1 MKRKRLDR
9 DTWGFFRFPYYQTEL
24 NGADFKGLA
33 CLIELAGEG
42 DTYWNFEKAGPTAV
56 TGKGMVWLQ
65 LAPAGT
71 ERLITV
77 MFVPAPGNPAPG
89 GSAPD
94 DPMGGDCAEH
104 PPFRVSAWY
113 VDVIERI
120 EYDEDGVAAYVDKY
134 LDVIATPAG
143 DLFVDDRDELDDA
156 LAAGDVTREQYDGAL
171 LEADRILAEWF
182 SDVEETECRS
192 LGLLKEALDA
202 IKAGSCALSRNTE
215 NSFLFF

>member
-65 LAPAGT
+65 LAPVGT
-71 ERLITV
+71 ERLITT
-77 MFVPAPGNPAPG
+77 MFAPLTEVDHA
-89 GSAPD
+89 S
-94 DPMGGDCAEH
+94 GDL
-104 PPFRVSAWY
+104 PYRVSAWY

-134 LDVIATPAG
+134 LDVLATPAG

-156 LAAGDVTREQYDGAL
+156 LAAGDITREQYDGAL

-182 SDVEETECRS
+182 SDIAETERRS

-202 IKAGSCALSRNTE
+202 IKAGNLTLSRNTE
-215 NSFLFF
+215 NSFLFN

>member
-42 DTYWNFEKAGPTAV
+42 DTYWNFKAAGPTAV

-77 MFVPAPGNPAPG
+77 MFVPAPGGPTGGGPTGGGPA
-89 GSAPD
+89 
-94 DPMGGDCAEH
+94 GGDCAEH

-134 LDVIATPAG
+134 LDVLATPEG

-156 LAAGDVTREQYDGAL
+156 LAAGDITREQYDGAL
-171 LEADRILAEWF
+171 LEADRILAEVF
-182 SDVEETECRS
+182 GDFAEAQKCALAL
-192 LGLLKEALDA
+192 LGEIFAA

-215 NSFLFF
+215 NSFLFN

>member
-9 DTWGFFRFPYYQTEL
+9 DTWGFFKFPYRQMEL
-24 NGADFKGLA
+24 NGGDFKGLV

-42 DTYWNFEKAGPTAV
+42 DTYWGFEKAGQTKV
-56 TGKGMVWLQ
+56 TGRGMVWLQ

-71 ERLITV
+71 ERLITI
-77 MFVPAPGNPAPG
+77 MFAPALRDPAEE
-89 GSAPD
+89 D
-94 DPMGGDCAEH
+94 RAEY

-143 DLFVDDRDELDDA
+143 DLFVDDRDELDAA
-156 LAAGDVTREQYDGAL
+156 LASGDITRGQYDAAL
-171 LEADRILAEWF
+171 READRILSEWF
-182 SDVEETECRS
+182 SDIAETERRS
-192 LGLLKEALDA
+192 LGLLKEAFA
-202 IKAGSCALSRNTE
+202 AVKAGTCALSRNTE
-215 NSFLFF
+215 NSFLAF